1 MERNSNGAELAADRL
16 QAGSE
21 AHSSRSPLSRCRH
34 VARSLLVASVWLYQH
49 TIGLALPNS
58 CRFTPTCSDY
68 FIQAVRKH
76 GAIKGAWLGV
86 RRILRCHPYCKG
98 GHDPVP

>member
-1 MERNSNGAELAADRL
+1 VERNSNGAELAAEPL
-16 QAGSE
+16 HTSNE
-21 AHSSRSPLSRCRH
+21 AHSSPSPLSRCRH
-34 VARSLLVASVWLYQH
+34 AARSLLIAHVWLYRH
-49 TIGLALPNS
+49 TIGLALPDS

-86 RRILRCHPYCKG
+86 RRILRCHPYG
-98 GHDPVP
+98 GSGHDPVP

>member
-1 MERNSNGAELAADRL
+1 MEQNGNGIELAADPRH
-16 QAGSE
+16 ASSE
-21 AHSSRSPLSRCRH
+21 AHSSPSPLSRCRH
-34 VARSLLVASVWLYQH
+34 AARSLLIASVWLYQH

-86 RRILRCHPYCKG
+86 RRILRCHPYRKG